1 MAGAIVNIVMGL
13 VFVVGGATG
22 RLVLF
27 GTHSSAALVVAGLGL
42 TSWGIFQIWRA
53 RSR

>member
-1 MAGAIVNIVMGL
+1 MTGAIVNIVMGL
-13 VFVVGGATG
+13 VLAAAGATG

-27 GTHSSAALVVAGLGL
+27 GTQSSEALVVAGLALSGF
-42 TSWGIFQIWRA
+42 GVFQIWRA